1 MCPKCW
7 RVLVLGG
14 KLPEDWMQ
22 PKLVLLDVG
31 MVTRLSTADQQN
43 MVKLFQSLLGMD
55 GQGIADAVLSFS
67 GKLTQLKFMHALA
80 TAALTQPCCCGE
92 VICDYICID
101 AVHCLRQHS
110 SIICYGP

>member
-1 MCPKCW
+1 M
-7 RVLVLGG
+7 LVLGS

-67 GKLTQLKFMHALA
+67 GKLTVEVDATCPCNCRPDTAL
-80 TAALTQPCCCGE
+80 L
-92 VICDYICID
+92 VW
-101 AVHCLRQHS
+101 
-110 SIICYGP
+110 